1 MSDVNLKKCCPYSNM
16 YYFCFFSDWVHR
28 LYQMVPHNMCWAAL
42 YLTGL
47 LLQSLHFIKHTH
59 THKHTNSLFMFTCGP
74 GCCHRTLKAKVLR
87 FQRQLLYIFKEM
99 YIYLCVYVHTHLY
112 THCYISFG
120 MESNI
125 LTWQMVEWAPH
136 WNQDSRKPTHLP
148 AQTENSSVST
158 PLRAIELLTKHL
170 YTNKDWLI

>member
-1 MSDVNLKKCCPYSNM
+1 MSDVNLKNVCPYSNM

-99 YIYLCVYVHTHLY
+99 YIHTCTPTVIYHLEWNLTFWHGKWWNELPIEIRTAENLHIFRRRLKTHLFRL
-112 THCYISFG
+112 HF
-120 MESNI
+120 E
-125 LTWQMVEWAPH
+125 Q
-136 WNQDSRKPTHLP
+136 
-148 AQTENSSVST
+148 
-158 PLRAIELLTKHL
+158 
-170 YTNKDWLI
+170 